1 MVAEHYSGEI
11 ELNAG
16 RSDQES
22 WNGMINIER
31 TAIERHQQ
39 VSRYA
44 RPQKGDPLLIRHPAE
59 EQ

>member
-31 TAIERHQQ
+31 VAVERPSAGQQ
-39 VSRYA
+39 VCEASE
-44 RPQKGDPLLIRHPAE
+44 G
-59 EQ
+59 